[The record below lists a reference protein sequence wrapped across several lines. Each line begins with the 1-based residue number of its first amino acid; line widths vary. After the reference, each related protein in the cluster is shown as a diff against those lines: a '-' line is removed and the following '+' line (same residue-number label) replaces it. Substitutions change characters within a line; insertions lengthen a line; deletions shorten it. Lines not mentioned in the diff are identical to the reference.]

1 MFRKILIFMV
11 VVALLGGCASEEK
24 DKGAGDLDEGPLLV
38 ATTTI
43 IADIARNL
51 SGERMR
57 VVSIMRPGEDPHIY
71 DPRPNAWSTPTSW
84 PTRSTCLLAPP
95 RWTLTARKYHAR
107 KRRKSGPDTV

>member
-11 VVALLGGCASEEK
+11 VVALLDGCVSEEK
-24 DKGAGDLDEGPLLV
+24 DKSAGDLDEGPLLV

-57 VVSIMRPGEDPHIY
+57 VVGIMRPGEDPHIY
-71 DPRPNAWSTPTSW
+71 DPLAERRPSDF
-84 PTRSTCLLAPP
+84 L
-95 RWTLTARKYHAR
+95 
-107 KRRKSGPDTV
+107 GQGFPDQRAALGGYSQ